1 MIFRP
6 AVLLL
11 ALQALPWAASAPFAP
26 FTPFTSV
33 PVGPFGPGD
42 LEAQART
49 PGPSIQVMIL
59 GTYHFANPG
68 LDVVQSE
75 VADVMT
81 PEKQEEIGRVVEA
94 LARFRP
100 TRIAVEATEPTQE
113 RFDSLYRAYRN
124 EAHALTRNERQQ
136 LGFRLAAMRD
146 LPRVHA
152 IDHGGNFPFQPLVEY
167 AAEHEPERAQRI
179 DSLIQWMGQE
189 STRLQREMT
198 VAEIFRHENDPERLA
213 WGHGLYVDLLGGV
226 GAGASEVGADLLAA
240 WYERNIRIFNNL
252 QGIAEPGDRVLVV
265 FGSGH
270 SPILRE
276 LVRAHPRMELVEPND
291 YLPER

>member
-1 MIFRP
+1 MTFRSTM
-6 AVLLL
+6 LLL
-11 ALQALPWAASAPFAP
+11 ALQALPWAALAPFGA
-26 FTPFTSV
+26 
-33 PVGPFGPGD
+33 GD
-42 LEAQART
+42 LGGQAVRS
-49 PGPSIQVMIL
+49 GPSIQVMIL

-81 PEKQEEIGRVVEA
+81 PEKQEEIGRIVQA

-100 TRIAVEATEPTQE
+100 TRIAVEATETAQE
-113 RFDSLYRAYRN
+113 RFDSLYRAYRGG
-124 EAHALTRNERQQ
+124 AHALTRDERQQ
-136 LGFRLAAMRD
+136 LGFRLAAMLD
-146 LPRVHA
+146 LPGVHT
-152 IDHGGNFPFQPLVEY
+152 IDHGGSFPFQPLMEY

-179 DSLIQWMGQE
+179 DSLVQWMGEE
-189 STRLQREMT
+189 STRLQRTMT
-198 VAEIFRHENDPERLA
+198 IPEILRHENDPERLA

-252 QGIAEPGDRVLVV
+252 QGVGEPGDRVLVV

-270 SPILRE
+270 AAILRE